1 MKLTQILSQ
10 ISSQGI
16 KLWAEGDE
24 LKIRAPKGTL
34 TAEIRDLLSQN
45 KLELLQLLQQKSSN
59 ISATSVPLVPVGRD
73 KDLPVTYQQERLWTI
88 DQLMGN
94 KLNLNISKA
103 LRLDGLIDIQL
114 LQKSWN
120 EMISRHEILRTTFTF
135 AEGSLIQV
143 VIPSLDSEIS
153 VVDYQGLSITEQ
165 KSKIQKAIEQETRQ
179 YFDLSQGPL
188 LSVKL
193 FICSDREGV
202 LLLVTHHIISDA
214 LSHNLLFREHLLLYN
229 SYLSKKPYPFK
240 QLDIQYGDYAV
251 WQRQWLQ
258 GEVLKKR
265 LDYWKQELA
274 DIPMYLFIVYQK
286 QNLEK

>member
-1 MKLTQILSQ
+1 MKMTNILSQ

-34 TAEIRDLLSQN
+34 TTEMHDLLSQN
-45 KLELLQLLQQKSSN
+45 KRELLQLLQQKSSN
-59 ISATSVPLVPVGRD
+59 ISVTSLPLVPVGRD
-73 KDLPVTYQQERLWTI
+73 KDLPVAYQQERLWII

-94 KLNLNISKA
+94 KLNLNMSTS
-103 LRLDGLIDIQL
+103 LRIDGLIDIQL

-135 AEGSLIQV
+135 AEGLLIQV
-143 VIPSLDSEIS
+143 VVPSLDSEIS

-165 KSKIQKAIEQETRQ
+165 KSKIQEAIEQENRQ
-179 YFDLSQGPL
+179 YFDLSQGAL
-188 LSVKL
+188 LSIKL
-193 FICSDREGV
+193 FRCSDRQGV
-202 LLLVTHHIISDA
+202 LLLVTHHIISDI
-214 LSHNLLFREHLLLYN
+214 LSHNLLFREHLLLYD

>member
-94 KLNLNISKA
+94 KLNLNVSTA
-103 LRLDGLIDIQL
+103 LRIEGLIDVQL

-120 EMISRHEILRTTFTF
+120 EMMSRHETLRTTFSF
-135 AEGSLIQV
+135 AGGSLIQV
-143 VIPSLDSEIS
+143 VLPSLDSEIS
-153 VVDYQGLSITEQ
+153 VVDYQGLSKTEQ
-165 KSKIQKAIEQETRQ
+165 ASVIQEAIEQEAQQ
-179 YFDLSQGPL
+179 YFDLSEGPL
-188 LSVKL
+188 LNVKL
-193 FICSDREGV
+193 FRCSEREGV
-202 LLLVTHHIISDA
+202 LLLVSHHIISDG
-214 LSHNLLFREHLLLYN
+214 LSHNFLFREHILLYDYHMLMCMKHRLN
-229 SYLSKKPYPFK
+229 RNGFKWYLPCCTNIGS
-240 QLDIQYGDYAV
+240 LTT
-251 WQRQWLQ
+251 
-258 GEVLKKR
+258 
-265 LDYWKQELA
+265 
-274 DIPMYLFIVYQK
+274 
-286 QNLEK
+286 LEH